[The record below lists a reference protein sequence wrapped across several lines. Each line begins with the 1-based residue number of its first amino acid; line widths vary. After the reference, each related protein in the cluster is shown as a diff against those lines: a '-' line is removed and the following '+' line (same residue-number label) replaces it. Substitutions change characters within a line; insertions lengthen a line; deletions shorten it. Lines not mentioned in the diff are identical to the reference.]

1 MTKKSLILGVVTL
14 CALPAAGHAQ
24 VLLSE
29 NFDALTPTAAGF
41 SGPVGPDFMGANVQ
55 ISGTACRAPASGRCL
70 VLQNHTG
77 TLTSKMVT
85 LDPGIRYTLSFDLVG
100 NGGTANT
107 TTSVATVTLGD
118 KFDHVYTLANGSPV
132 SSTEVTQVITV
143 ATPDNVDLE
152 FAGTGTVSR
161 TAGMIVD
168 NVLLTGTP
176 TPEPATLGLMALGL
190 LGGAVAGFAK
200 RKPKS

>member
-1 MTKKSLILGVVTL
+1 
-14 CALPAAGHAQ
+14 
-24 VLLSE
+24 
-29 NFDALTPTAAGF
+29 
-41 SGPVGPDFMGANVQ
+41 
-55 ISGTACRAPASGRCL
+55 
-70 VLQNHTG
+70 
-77 TLTSKMVT
+77 
-85 LDPGIRYTLSFDLVG
+85 
-100 NGGTANT
+100 
-107 TTSVATVTLGD
+107 
-118 KFDHVYTLANGSPV
+118 VYTLANGSPI

-143 ATPDNVDLE
+143 ATPDNVVLE